1 MAGNNLKLSDEEINI
16 RINNALATASKDILN
31 NIKSNW
37 DIIDDYVFDDN
48 FSVISGLLKDFIPV
62 VASEKYII
70 FSNDMLSVVD
80 RFNESSTD
88 IEKFLKKVFDFNPIV
103 VAITTKRWDEEKSKY
118 ISNLKSGIKYSIIES
133 SDNKTNVNAHVSKGP
148 VDDLINLVGE
158 GIIEYK

>member
-1 MAGNNLKLSDEEINI
+1 MKLVLI
-16 RINNALATASKDILN
+16 
-31 NIKSNW
+31 
-37 DIIDDYVFDDN
+37 
-48 FSVISGLLKDFIPV
+48 
-62 VASEKYII
+62 
-70 FSNDMLSVVD
+70 
-80 RFNESSTD
+80 
-88 IEKFLKKVFDFNPIV
+88 FDFNPIV